1 LTKVTAA
8 IQRETSQ
15 REPRADR
22 NAPSPLRP
30 GWVSDLVV
38 QVLVAADTALS
49 PNEVHGRAEFV
60 HQQPLSRSSIR
71 NALRIAS
78 SEKDAAIERVG
89 YGSYR
94 IRSRRVS

>member
-15 REPRADR
+15 RESRADR

-38 QVLVAADTALS
+38 QVLVASDTALS

-78 SEKDAAIERVG
+78 SDLRRTRPSSAWDMAATESAHDA
-89 YGSYR
+89 
-94 IRSRRVS
+94 